1 MGWKAYGRY
10 VDEDGHKSYLSTN
23 LSTLMVSIVY
33 RHVLNAGGVCSWETL
48 TRFMSNKWWEP
59 ESTPKREILKMV
71 SSLSILICNLP
82 ITDSLPILIAD
93 KPHMH
98 ELSF

>member
-1 MGWKAYGRY
+1 MGLKAYGHY
-10 VDEDGHKSYLSTN
+10 VNEDGHRSHLSTA
-23 LSTLMVSIVY
+23 LSTQVVSIVC

-59 ESTPKREILKMV
+59 ESTPKREILRMV

-93 KPHMH
+93 KPHMP